1 MEKGQGNEYRGKNLD
16 EIDINVNELVSGEE
30 DSEDEENEININ
42 EDTAL
47 KTIKLSKNKPNSS
60 IKDKSLKQVSNQV
73 ELGSI
78 KKKVIVI
85 PWSEGDKGIV
95 TSYFQKYILL
105 GKTPKK
111 NECEELMLLYPQI
124 NKPWKKIKDFVHN
137 KINSQKKK

>member
-1 MEKGQGNEYRGKNLD
+1 MEKGQGNEYRGKSLD
-16 EIDINVNELVSGEE
+16 EIDINVDELLSGEE

-42 EDTAL
+42 EATAL
-47 KTIKLSKNKPNSS
+47 KTVKLCENKPKS
-60 IKDKSLKQVSNQV
+60 KDKSLKKVSNQV
-73 ELGSI
+73 QLGSI
-78 KKKVIVI
+78 KKKKIVI
-85 PWSEGDKGIV
+85 PWSEQDKGIV

-111 NECEELMLLYPQI
+111 NECEELMLIHPQI